1 LAGAKAKGKAGALSE
16 AWKWQCNLSRVVSCP
31 SAAVACT
38 RVLILWDYIKM
49 SSGRLVKNLN
59 WWAWVGVGGACSS
72 SIFIL
77 APQLFANNTAAC
89 ISIRAMANWD

>member
-1 LAGAKAKGKAGALSE
+1 
-16 AWKWQCNLSRVVSCP
+16 
-31 SAAVACT
+31 
-38 RVLILWDYIKM
+38 M

-89 ISIRAMANWD
+89 ISIQAMANWD

>member
-1 LAGAKAKGKAGALSE
+1 MLSALIVFKMFSFFE
-16 AWKWQCNLSRVVSCP
+16 CSGMPSRIRTWEWQCNLSRVVSCP

-59 WWAWVGVGGACSS
+59 WWA
-72 SIFIL
+72 
-77 APQLFANNTAAC
+77 
-89 ISIRAMANWD
+89 